1 MPVSADPDIDS
12 ISIESVTEYLGPT
25 ADTFPKLTNQES
37 ESVEGKLTV
46 EEMSSF
52 LKKTRNNV
60 SPGSSGF
67 TGDFYKF
74 FWIDIKHFVVRSAN
88 FSFEI
93 GSLSI
98 QQRLGIITLLPK
110 GSKDKRFLK
119 NWRPLTLL
127 NTFFKLISGCI
138 SERVKPFLNKIIH
151 PDQKGFVSGRYIGDA
166 IRSCYD
172 TLDYAKNNN
181 KAGLLLAIDF
191 EKAFDSISF
200 SFIEKS
206 LKFYNFPPDLIK
218 WVNLCYTSFKPQ

>member
-1 MPVSADPDIDS
+1 MFCNLERYQGTQKFIPQVIKEVDDREILITEQSEVEGEIKEYYECLFDCHDHV
-12 ISIESVTEYLGPT
+12 ISIESVAEYLGPT

-151 PDQKGFVSGRYIGDA
+151 LDQKGFVSGRYIGDA
-166 IRSCYD
+166 ISD
-172 TLDYAKNNN
+172 
-181 KAGLLLAIDF
+181 
-191 EKAFDSISF
+191 
-200 SFIEKS
+200 
-206 LKFYNFPPDLIK
+206 
-218 WVNLCYTSFKPQ
+218 